1 MSFENKKY
9 TDIQALFENRFLNF
23 YHMDALTDSG
33 RPFDYYFV
41 SRNRPESIKARTG
54 VNKPEG
60 IVIYPLLKDDPDKIV
75 MIRQYRYPVGGYLY
89 ELPAGLIDDGEDADT
104 AAVREMKEE
113 TGLLFEPY
121 TGGEAFFRRPFFMGA
136 GYTDESASAVFGY
149 ASGSFEQHLEDT
161 ETIQVFTADK
171 DKVREIL
178 ESGSVSLRCAYLL
191 MNYLRGDRE
200 EPFAFLNGR

>member
-1 MSFENKKY
+1 
-9 TDIQALFENRFLNF
+9 
-23 YHMDALTDSG
+23 
-33 RPFDYYFV
+33 
-41 SRNRPESIKARTG
+41 
-54 VNKPEG
+54 
-60 IVIYPLLKDDPDKIV
+60 
-75 MIRQYRYPVGGYLY
+75 
-89 ELPAGLIDDGEDADT
+89 
-104 AAVREMKEE
+104 
-113 TGLLFEPY
+113 
-121 TGGEAFFRRPFFMGA
+121 MGA

-191 MNYLRGDRE
+191 MNYLRSDRD